1 MHRLWKRFLELLDND
16 VSPKIFDNF
25 KNMVLCA
32 LLLAAG
38 TDALRSG
45 HHLFMSPMAAGTT
58 GWGLIVISGILMV
71 LNISDGIRR
80 LSRLRYHT
88 VLQILIVVVYVVVSE
103 RVVEMVWNYRA
114 D

>member
-1 MHRLWKRFLELLDND
+1 MQRLWKRYLEWLDKD
-16 VSPKIFDNF
+16 LSTKVFDNF

-45 HHLFMSPMAAGTT
+45 THIFMSPLASGST
-58 GWGLIVISGILMV
+58 GWGLITISVVLML
-71 LNISDGIRR
+71 LNMSDGIRR

-88 VLQILIVVVYVVVSE
+88 ILQILIVVIYVLVSE

>member
-1 MHRLWKRFLELLDND
+1 MQRLWKRYLEWLDKD
-16 VSPKIFDNF
+16 LSTKVFDNF

-32 LLLAAG
+32 LLSG
-38 TDALRSG
+38 T
-45 HHLFMSPMAAGTT
+45 HMFMSPLASGST
-58 GWGLIVISGILMV
+58 GWGLITISVVLML
-71 LNISDGIRR
+71 LNMSDGIRR

-88 VLQILIVVVYVVVSE
+88 ILQILIVVIYVLVSE